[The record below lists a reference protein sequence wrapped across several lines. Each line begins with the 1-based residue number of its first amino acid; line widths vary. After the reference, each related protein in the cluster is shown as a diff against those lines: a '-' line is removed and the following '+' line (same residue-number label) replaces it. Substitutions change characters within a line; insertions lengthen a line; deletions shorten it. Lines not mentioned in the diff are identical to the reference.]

1 MFISRNNELVSRY
14 NELYILLQRDNHL
27 MVLKWIS
34 RNNESIMYENGL
46 LFNCSLEDKLK
57 S

>member
-46 LFNCSLEDKLK
+46 LSNCSLEDKLK